1 MDILHLEF
9 LARTNRRRLEEHL
22 CNPFFRSWGRL
33 SRERFTQGYLAL
45 KSRLSDSQPLLRLV
59 DLHLITEFLVFR
71 EKAPEWMGRWME
83 EHAPVHDGFL
93 EIGWE
98 PAASGRWLVVPVVL
112 ALDRGYLRYFVA
124 GLAPCGA
131 VRQPWLA
138 WADSLMDE
146 TSKTAISRASR
157 ACAKVSPPREGQS
170 LLCYP
175 LMAANATARVEGA
188 SLGLPLALGFL
199 QLLSG
204 ESVSGGLV
212 ATGAIDEKG
221 SVIEAGHL
229 EQKIMCAAREG
240 FEVFLYPS
248 GNSTP
253 AVPERMEALPVSR
266 LEEAWMFGAL
276 HAPGAGGELPLLA
289 GMLND
294 PEKFVNNCDCVPEK
308 WLSWAHEHG
317 RTAAVMGEIQT
328 SRERFEGFV
337 RKFRRCLDRRRLEKA
352 GTLSNLFSPE
362 ELGETARI
370 APLATFKWH
379 TLSMALANHRGNVSE
394 ALKCSNRAEVLLDDA
409 RSCDLNECATYHN
422 HRFVTEHNRYFFEPR
437 VPDQVRQTL
446 RHLERRYELACKEGC
461 PTDITLGCL
470 YGSIAQNFGF
480 CGPEY
485 LSDTERYSRLARKA
499 FGDGT
504 VKECRKDWLR
514 QFNYATYAALDAGRF
529 QQAEETLFRYLGI
542 EEWEGLWPS
551 LPDRSPWELAL
562 LCRFLAGAGEK
573 EAREQYLNRAAD
585 ELEGHVKREHPWQLW
600 MFNLGRIAR
609 ISHKDEMATRLYD
622 GSLDLCLSEKNG
634 PTVRV
639 MALLPLSG
647 LWDLNQLAAEETKT
661 AEQTIRK
668 AAQPLNPVHFTP
680 LLGERDFGRVL
691 ETVWNQP
698 GTLFPFSY
706 R

>member
-1 MDILHLEF
+1 
-9 LARTNRRRLEEHL
+9 
-22 CNPFFRSWGRL
+22 
-33 SRERFTQGYLAL
+33 
-45 KSRLSDSQPLLRLV
+45 V
-59 DLHLITEFLVFR
+59 DLHLITEYLVFP

-83 EHAPVHDGFL
+83 EHAPVHDVFL

-98 PAASGRWLVVPVVL
+98 TAVSGRWLVVPVVL

-124 GLAPCGA
+124 GLVPSSVVG
-131 VRQPWLA
+131 QPWPA
-138 WADSLMDE
+138 WADKVMDE
-146 TSKTAISRASR
+146 TSKTAVRGASH
-157 ACAKVSPPREGQS
+157 ACARVSPHREGRS

-175 LMAANATARVEGA
+175 LMAPNATARVEGA

-204 ESVSGGLV
+204 EGVSRGLV
-212 ATGAIDEKG
+212 ATGTVDEKG
-221 SVIEAGHL
+221 NVIEVGRL
-229 EQKIMCAAREG
+229 EQKIMCAHREG

-248 GNSTP
+248 RNATP

-266 LEEAWMFGAL
+266 LENAWMFGAL
-276 HAPGAGGELPLLA
+276 HGPGAGGDLALLA
-289 GMLND
+289 GMLDD

-317 RTAAVMGEIQT
+317 RTETVMSEIKT
-328 SRERFEGFV
+328 SGERFEGFV
-337 RKFRRCLDRRRLEKA
+337 RKFERCLERWRLEQ
-352 GTLSNLFSPE
+352 GETLSKLFRPR
-362 ELGETARI
+362 ELQETARV

-394 ALKCSNRAEVLLDDA
+394 ALECSNHADALLDDA

-422 HRFVTEHNRYFFEPR
+422 HRFVTEHNRYRFEPR
-437 VPDQVRQTL
+437 VPGEVRQTL
-446 RHLERRYELACKEGC
+446 RHLEERYELACEAGC
-461 PTDITLGCL
+461 PTDVTLGCL

-485 LSDTERYSRLARKA
+485 LSDTEKYSQLARKA

-514 QFNYATYAALDAGRF
+514 QFNYMTYAALDAGRF
-529 QQAEETLFRYLGI
+529 QRAEETLFRYLGI
-542 EEWEGLWPS
+542 EGRQGLWPS
-551 LPDRSPWELAL
+551 LPNRSFWEHAL
-562 LCRFLAGAGEK
+562 LCRFLADVGEG
-573 EAREQYLNRAAD
+573 EAREKYLKWTAA
-585 ELEGHVKREHPWQLW
+585 EIERHVKPEHPWQLW
-600 MFNLGRIAR
+600 SFNMGRIAR
-609 ISHKDEMATRLYD
+609 FSNKDEMAARLYER
-622 GSLDLCLSEKNG
+622 SLDLCLSEKNG
-634 PTVRV
+634 PTIRV
-639 MALLPLSG
+639 MAFLPLSG
-647 LWDLNQLAAEETKT
+647 LWELNKLAAEEAKT
-661 AEQTIRK
+661 AEKAIRK
-668 AAQPLNPVHFTP
+668 AAESLNPVHFTP